1 MPTVPPIIRAS
12 GTGLRRMVTAVA
24 VAATLCATGCQD
36 IGTAARM
43 VDGSHLVNTLA
54 TRLDR
59 SAELTYSADYR
70 VAGGS
75 TATLAQA
82 QRPQRAAYSFP
93 GGKVTVTVRDTA
105 VCRTPPRK
113 ATCVL
118 ALSTGDRDPSAT
130 ALTAAPDAPAMVA
143 AATVVD
149 LLIATARDANAHLD
163 QHDTT
168 VAGRHATC
176 VGARATD
183 NPSVTRFVACI
194 TTEGVLGSFTGTVNG
209 QPVDIAMTR
218 YRDDVDPAEFD
229 LPHGAKV
236 VHNPRP
242 AAG

>member
-1 MPTVPPIIRAS
+1 MPRVPRNIRAPGS
-12 GTGLRRMVTAVA
+12 PLRRRVSAVA
-24 VAATLCATGCQD
+24 LAATLGTAGCQD

-43 VDGSHLVNTLA
+43 VDGSHLVSALA

-70 VAGGS
+70 LAGGA

-82 QRPQRAAYSFP
+82 QRPHRAAYSFP
-93 GGKVTVTVRDTA
+93 GGKVTVTARDTA
-105 VCRTPPRK
+105 VCRT
-113 ATCVL
+113 AANDSTCVL
-118 ALSTGDRDPSAT
+118 SPSAPDRGASTT
-130 ALTAAPDAPAMVA
+130 ALTAAPQAPAMVG

-149 LLIATARDANAHLD
+149 LLIATARDANGNVD

-176 VGARATD
+176 IEARATD
-183 NPSVTRFVACI
+183 DPSVTRFVACI

-229 LPHGAKV
+229 LPRGAKV
-236 VHNPRP
+236 LHHPRP
-242 AAG
+242 AGG